1 MKASHAI
8 DAEPKAPEASAPA
21 AEAGASTFVSQS
33 SNILFTTKT
42 CPNCKVANALLE
54 KAGVDFEKL
63 YVEDNKDLA
72 MSYGFKQVPAFIT
85 TSGEQFVGVPEIKT
99 YLSK

>member
-8 DAEPKAPEASAPA
+8 DAEPKATEEPETA
-21 AEAGASTFVSQS
+21 ADAGASTFVSQS